1 MLTGFLLGPSPV
13 ETVDG
18 YLSSD
23 IGGRGLATAHEIG
36 RSATID
42 RVRASGLRGRGG
54 GGFLTGAKWAGI
66 AGQESSR
73 RYVVCNGAEG
83 EPGTFKDRALI
94 RSNPYQVIEGL
105 FIAAFAVDAVD
116 VYVCVKASYTVE
128 LERLTRA
135 VEELQRQGLGTDLT
149 VNIVA
154 GPDDYLFG
162 EEKAM
167 LEVIEGKPAMPRAF
181 PPYEQGLFAWSPEL
195 GWESTPAATGARRDD
210 PHPTL
215 VNNVE
220 TLANVPHI
228 LARGEQWFRSM
239 GTAES
244 PGTIV
249 CTVVGDVIAP
259 DVGEIEMGTPLGAAI
274 DAIGS
279 GVHPGRSVKAVFS
292 GVSNAVIAADHLAT
306 PLTYEAMAGIGS
318 GLGSAGLIV
327 YDDTACM
334 VEVARQFSDFL
345 AVESCGQC
353 SPCKLGSTEI
363 TALLDRIEAG
373 EGEDHDLEVIRG
385 WLIRVTD
392 ASRCYLATE
401 EQVVISSILRTF
413 PEEFAEHL
421 ERHGCPRQRSLPLPK
436 LVDLSDGTATY
447 AGHRDAPPPGGP
459 AGLGSD

>member
-1 MLTGFLLGPSPV
+1 MTGFLLDEQPV
-13 ETVDG
+13 MTVED
-18 YLSSD
+18 YLSSEV
-23 IGGRGLATAHEIG
+23 GGLGIATALELG
-36 RSATID
+36 PSATIE

-73 RYVVCNGAEG
+73 RFVVCNGAEG

-94 RSNPYQVIEGL
+94 RSNPYQVVEGL
-105 FIAAFAVDAVD
+105 LIAAFAVGASD
-116 VYVCVKASYTVE
+116 VYVCVKASYSRE

-135 VEELQRQGLGTDLT
+135 VEELQRSGLGADVT
-149 VNIVA
+149 VNLVA

-167 LEVIEGKPAMPRAF
+167 LEVIEGKAALPRAF

-195 GWESTPAATGARRDD
+195 GWESTPVAIGTRRDD

-228 LARGEQWFRSM
+228 LARGEAWFRSN
-239 GTAES
+239 GTPSS

-249 CTVVGDVIAP
+249 CTVVGDVVAP
-259 DVGEIEMGTPLGAAI
+259 DVGEIELGTPLGAAI

-292 GVSNAVIAADHLAT
+292 GVSNAVIGAHQLDT
-306 PLTYEAMAGIGS
+306 PLSYEAMEGIGS

-334 VEVARQFSDFL
+334 VEVACRFSDFL
-345 AVESCGQC
+345 AQESCGQC

-363 TALLDRIEAG
+363 TAHLDRIEAG
-373 EGEDHDLEVIRG
+373 LGSDRDLEVVSA
-385 WLIRVTD
+385 WLRRVTD

-401 EQVVISSILRTF
+401 EQTVISSILRAF

-421 ERHGCPRQRSLPLPK
+421 ERHRCPRQRSLPLPK
-436 LVDLSDGTATY
+436 LVELVDGRATY
-447 AGHRDAPPPGGP
+447 AGHDEAPPGRA
-459 AGLGSD
+459 AGRLGNG

>member
-1 MLTGFLLGPSPV
+1 MTGFLLGPAPV
-13 ETVDG
+13 ADVDE
-18 YLSSD
+18 YLASGL
-23 IGGRGLATAHEIG
+23 GGLGLATAREIG
-36 RSATID
+36 PSATIE

-66 AGQESSR
+66 AGQESAR

-94 RSNPYQVIEGL
+94 RSNPYQVVEGL
-105 FIAAFAVDAVD
+105 FIAAFAIAARD
-116 VYVCVKASYTVE
+116 VYICVKASYSRE

-135 VEELQRQGLGTDLT
+135 VEELQQRGLGEDLT
-149 VNIVA
+149 VSLVA

-181 PPYEQGLFAWSPEL
+181 PPHEQGLFAWSPEL
-195 GWESTPAATGARRDD
+195 GWESTPVAIGSRRDD

-220 TLANVPHI
+220 TLSNVPHI
-228 LARGEQWFRSM
+228 LARGDEWFRSM
-239 GTAES
+239 GTASS

-249 CTVVGDVIAP
+249 CTVVGDVVAP
-259 DVGEIEMGTPLGAAI
+259 DVGEIELGTPLGAAI
-274 DAIGS
+274 DAVGS
-279 GVHPGRSVKAVFS
+279 GLYPGRSVKAVFS
-292 GVSNAVIAADHLAT
+292 GVANAVVTGSQLDT
-306 PLTYEAMAGIGS
+306 PLSYEGMEAIGS

-334 VEVARQFSDFL
+334 VEVAYRFSDFL

-363 TALLDRIEAG
+363 TARLDRIEAG
-373 EGEDHDLEVIRG
+373 LGSDADLEVVSA
-385 WLIRVTD
+385 WLRRVTD

-401 EQVVISSILRTF
+401 EQTVVSSILRTF

-421 ERHGCPRQRSLPLPK
+421 ERHRCPHRRSLALPK
-436 LVDLSDGTATY
+436 LVDLQDGRATY
-447 AGHRDAPPPGGP
+447 AGHDDVTPPVRSR
-459 AGLGSD
+459 GLGNE